1 MEKKSFSRV
10 KIYVRDAYNR
20 AGRYAESGNYDE
32 AIRALLP
39 AVCEAPEVPPIFE
52 RIRECEIEKCKAMS
66 KAARV
71 FFQIISV
78 FPALPI
84 FIISKKDPVRAMA
97 LCEKQLAKCV
107 DQLLILQILAN
118 CSEEA
123 EAPWITVSALE
134 AIREFY
140 PDNDANLRRL
150 AAAMQLNNQAGEALS
165 IHRKLAKGSS
175 DLAAQNDLRS
185 AMALAS
191 IEKGNWEEDA
201 DIDTAGERKVA
212 DDKEAII
219 QQLMEGTI
227 YDAAQAQILIDKF
240 TADLEKED
248 SVDMRRKL
256 ADAYMITKD
265 FSEAYKQ
272 YKMVEEK
279 LGVADPVLDKEIEH
293 AYVAKLQQAIDE
305 LKAHPDQYENPT
317 DQITQLES
325 EIASYRLRHTE
336 KRAKDFPKDA
346 SLQLDL
352 AILRFER
359 NELEEAEKIFR
370 EVLETAQTRRT
381 ALVYLGRCALL
392 NEKPEDAVKFLEEAV
407 SSMYRVDKYKR
418 EALYY
423 LADAAIKSGN
433 EKRAVECYR
442 LIKNSMKNYRDVE
455 EKLAAL
461 EAKDSENSDNPQ
473 NGEQK

>member
-20 AGRYAESGNYDE
+20 AGRYAESGNYDQ
-32 AIRALLP
+32 AIQALLP
-39 AVCEAPEVPPIFE
+39 AVCETPEVPLIFE
-52 RIRECEIEKCKAMS
+52 RIRQCEIEKCKNTS
-66 KAARV
+66 KAVRF
-71 FFQIISV
+71 FFQFLSL
-78 FPALPI
+78 FTALPI
-84 FIISKKDPVRAMA
+84 FIVSRKDPVRAMA
-97 LCEKQLAKCV
+97 MCEVQLAKCV
-107 DQLLILQILAN
+107 DQLLILQILAD
-118 CSEEA
+118 CSEIA

-140 PDNDANLRRL
+140 PKNDANLRRL
-150 AAAMQLNNQAGEALS
+150 ATAMQLNNQAGEALS
-165 IHRKLAKGSS
+165 IHRKLAKESS

-191 IEKGNWEEDA
+191 IEKGNWDENA

-212 DDKEAII
+212 DDKETII

-240 TADLEKED
+240 TEDLAKED

-272 YKMVEEK
+272 YKLVEEK
-279 LGVADPVLDKEIEH
+279 LGVADPVLDKEIER

-305 LKAHPDQYENPT
+305 LKAHPDQYESPAE
-317 DQITQLES
+317 QISQLEGD
-325 EIASYRLRHTE
+325 IASYKLRHAE
-336 KRAKDFPKDA
+336 KRAKDFPKDPT
-346 SLQLDL
+346 LQLDL
-352 AILRFER
+352 AVLHFER
-359 NELEEAEKIFR
+359 GEFDEAEKLFTQ
-370 EVLETAQTRRT
+370 VLDTAQTRRT
-381 ALVYLGRCALL
+381 ALVYLGRCSILAG
-392 NEKPEDAVKFLEEAV
+392 KMEDAVKQLEEAV
-407 SSMYRVDKYKR
+407 ASMYRIDKYKR

-423 LADAAIKSGN
+423 LAEAATATGN
-433 EKRAVECYR
+433 SKRALECYR
-442 LIKNSMKNYRDVE
+442 MIHNSMKNYRDVE

-461 EAKDSENSDNPQ
+461 EKQMSENSDNTQ